1 MNLSLAHNSED
12 QVKENLGEISQ
23 RQNSL
28 VQRMTT
34 FHPWT
39 GYIWSPCL
47 KKDQPKKSTHRNTI
61 DWERQPTRNHIFC
74 LNYYANYLQIFFK
87 CYLLPK
93 SKLTVSTQ
101 KTILNTRN
109 YWELRIEEEGS
120 GIKDWESRIEDCG
133 LRDCQLTFE
142 CTIYLSNFKALP
154 SCYRKN
160 LYLITWFQYSQRKYT
175 LLYPLLLQFSE
186 RQQSSPTWK
195 TCFHMTNICVSYRE
209 CLEKNNS
216 GKCNNLTSK
225 HVKIIFEI
233 KWNWHTFDTSKR
245 AICHIIRCSFQNMFI
260 HHLKCVVISMF
271 YSSWNN

>member
-1 MNLSLAHNSED
+1 MKLLRI
-12 QVKENLGEISQ
+12 EN
-23 RQNSL
+23 
-28 VQRMTT
+28 
-34 FHPWT
+34 
-39 GYIWSPCL
+39 C
-47 KKDQPKKSTHRNTI
+47 
-61 DWERQPTRNHIFC
+61 
-74 LNYYANYLQIFFK
+74 
-87 CYLLPK
+87 
-93 SKLTVSTQ
+93 
-101 KTILNTRN
+101 
-109 YWELRIEEEGS
+109 ELRIEEEGS

-142 CTIYLSNFKALP
+142 CNIYFSNFKALP

-245 AICHIIRCSFQNMFI
+245 AICHIICCSFQNMFI